1 MPTAIEWCK
10 NADGTQGSTW
20 NPVTGCMPDFP
31 CWERCYARR
40 MANRLRER
48 YGYPK
53 DDPFRPTFHED
64 KLLKPLW
71 WNKSTTVFPVS
82 MGDLFADGVKDE
94 WIDAVF
100 AVMTLCRK
108 HTFVVLT
115 KRVQRLGEYI
125 NAVAK
130 DTEGLFGDSGIG
142 NNINGMRRIMLWEM
156 SEKPG
161 GNDKWRW
168 IEDQV
173 EHEPDGYPVVT
184 APGYWEWL
192 GTENEMRTI
201 ETWPLPNLVIGT
213 SASNQAEWDERVP
226 LLCQIPAW
234 KRTVS
239 VEPMLGP
246 IDMGHSL
253 PTRLPSGNLIFSNR
267 LGFRPFIHGILCG
280 GESGPGAR
288 PMHPD
293 WVRSLRDQCKDAGV
307 AFHFKSWGEW
317 KQTDKDHGYE
327 DGYPFGSFG
336 SQWYPWEVLSA
347 CCPCMVRVGKK
358 RAGRLLD
365 GREHNELAWT
375 KETANA

>member
-1 MPTAIEWCK
+1 MNKIGWC
-10 NADGTQGSTW
+10 DETW
-20 NPVTGCMPDFP
+20 SPVTGCKPDFA
-31 CWERCYARR
+31 CWDRCWAKR
-40 MANRLRER
+40 MANRLRGR
-48 YGYPK
+48 SGYPA

-71 WNKSTTVFPVS
+71 WNKSKTVFPIS

-100 AVMTLCRK
+100 AVMTLCQK

-115 KRVQRLGEYI
+115 KRVERLREYI

-161 GNDKWRW
+161 GNDKWKW

-201 ETWPLPNLVIGT
+201 ETWPLPNLVIST
-213 SASNQAEWDERVP
+213 SVSNQGEWDARVP
-226 LLCQIPAW
+226 VLCKIPAW
-234 KRTVS
+234 RRVVS
-239 VEPMLGP
+239 VEPMLGA
-246 IDMGHSL
+246 IDMAEWLAPQGKGRSSDGHEVVF
-253 PTRLPSGNLIFSNR
+253 SG
-267 LGFRPFIHGILCG
+267 PIHGILCG
-280 GESGPGAR
+280 CETGPDAR
-288 PMHPD
+288 AMQLD
-293 WVRSLRDQCKDAGV
+293 WARNLRDQCAEAGI
-307 AFHFKSWGEW
+307 AFFLKKTSPFKTIGGDVNR
-317 KQTDKDHGYE
+317 T
-327 DGYPFGSFG
+327 
-336 SQWYPWEVLSA
+336 
-347 CCPCMVRVGKK
+347 
-358 RAGRLLD
+358 LD
-365 GREHNELAWT
+365 GRTHDELCWT
-375 KETANA
+375 KETANE